1 MADTVKIERT
11 CTSCGAVHVLTVSAT
26 GFAAWDMGR
35 GAFIQDAF
43 PELTSG
49 ERELLKTGMCGACF
63 DALFDGLPDEPPP
76 SWLIARA
83 DQQRAERDER
93 RIKAR
98 SPRRVGDT
106 GATPGTGQDA
116 NPVGPGVTPGRS
128 AGVGATPQ
136 ECVQRAL
143 LGLTAEGEPA
153 TRGHL
158 RAPVADWPRCTTEL
172 PSLYSPVFEADPK
185 ICNRPATLLMAFTH
199 DYVRSMAEHRCG
211 DPNCPIGDAGMDPQ
225 IVAQMQRHHVP
236 LCAMHLPWLRETE
249 ANWVRDV
256 GAGIGV
262 WRTFDLAVIGVES
275 VSLLGGGH
283 PDGAQI
289 IDLRP
294 ITEPI
299 DGPGA

>member
-1 MADTVKIERT
+1 
-11 CTSCGAVHVLTVSAT
+11 
-26 GFAAWDMGR
+26 
-35 GAFIQDAF
+35 
-43 PELTSG
+43 
-49 ERELLKTGMCGACF
+49 
-63 DALFDGLPDEPPP
+63 
-76 SWLIARA
+76 
-83 DQQRAERDER
+83 
-93 RIKAR
+93 
-98 SPRRVGDT
+98 
-106 GATPGTGQDA
+106 
-116 NPVGPGVTPGRS
+116 
-128 AGVGATPQ
+128 
-136 ECVQRAL
+136 
-143 LGLTAEGEPA
+143 
-153 TRGHL
+153 
-158 RAPVADWPRCTTEL
+158 
-172 PSLYSPVFEADPK
+172 
-185 ICNRPATLLMAFTH
+185 MAFTH